1 MRRVAAV
8 IVAVCASSLL
18 ASCGLL
24 FPDKNKPEPKELVP
38 VKPTIAGRVVW
49 TSSTA
54 DVEFPL
60 SVAVNGNTFTVA
72 ASDGSVFA
80 LDAAQGREVWRADA
94 KSSLSAGVG
103 SDGRFAAVVTR
114 EGQVVVFEGGRE
126 RWRQPAGPRVVTPPL
141 VAGER
146 VFVVGLDRSVT
157 AFDALNGARLWSV
170 QRPGDA
176 LTLAQAGV
184 TMAFKN
190 TLLVS
195 QGAKLAALDPD
206 SGAVRWEV
214 ALATPRGANEI
225 ERLADL
231 VGPAVRVG
239 DVVCV
244 RAYQASVGCINA
256 ETGQLLWT
264 KTFSGRGGLGADA
277 HYVYAADAAD
287 RVTAWKADTGE
298 VAWTTDAYMYRQL
311 TTPFSLGPVLV
322 FGDFEGQLHF
332 LSADRGAA
340 QLIVPTDGSPMAAAP
355 VVSGTTVLVVTRD
368 GGLFALRPE

>member
-1 MRRVAAV
+1 M
-8 IVAVCASSLL
+8 
-18 ASCGLL
+18 L

-49 TSSTA
+49 TASTD

-60 SVAVNGNTFTVA
+60 SVAVNGSTFTVG
-72 ASDGSVFA
+72 ASDGSVIA
-80 LDAAQGREVWRADA
+80 LDAAKGREVWRANA
-94 KSSLSAGVG
+94 KAALSAGVG
-103 SDGRFAAVVTR
+103 SDGKFAAVVTR
-114 EGQVVVFEGGRE
+114 DGQIVVFEAGRE
-126 RWRQPAGPRVVTPPL
+126 LWRQPAGARVITTPL

-157 AFDALNGARLWSV
+157 AFDVLNGARLWSV
-170 QRPGDA
+170 QRPGDP

-184 TMAFKN
+184 AMAFKN

-195 QGAKLAALDPD
+195 QGSRLAALDPANG
-206 SGAVRWEV
+206 STRWEV

-225 ERLADL
+225 ERLSDL

-239 DVVCV
+239 DIVCV

-264 KTFSGRGGLGADA
+264 KTFGGRGGLAADER
-277 HYVYAADAAD
+277 YVYAADAAD
-287 RVTAWKADTGE
+287 RITAWKADSGE
-298 VAWTTDAYMYRQL
+298 VAWTTDAYLYRQL

-332 LSADRGAA
+332 LSADHGVA
-340 QLIVPTDGSPMAAAP
+340 QLILPTDGAPMAAAP
-355 VVSGTTVLVVTRD
+355 VVSGTTVLIVTRD

>member
-1 MRRVAAV
+1 MRRAAV
-8 IVAVCASSLL
+8 VGVACLSVLL
-18 ASCGLL
+18 SSCGL
-24 FPDKNKPEPKELVP
+24 FFSDKNKPEPKELVP
-38 VKPTIAGRVVW
+38 VKPAIAGRVVW
-49 TSSTA
+49 TASTA

-60 SVAVNGNTFTVA
+60 SVAVNGSTFTVA
-72 ASDGSVFA
+72 ASDGSVIA
-80 LDAAQGREVWRADA
+80 LDADKGREIWRANA
-94 KSSLSAGVG
+94 KSALSAGVG
-103 SDGRFAAVVTR
+103 SDGKFAAVVTR

-126 RWRQPAGPRVVTPPL
+126 LWRQPAGTRVITAPL

-170 QRPGDA
+170 QRPGDP

-184 TMAFKN
+184 AMAFKN

-195 QGAKLAALDPD
+195 QGARLAALNPAD
-206 SGAVRWEV
+206 GAQLWDV

-225 ERLADL
+225 ERLSDL
-231 VGPAVRVG
+231 VGPAVRAG
-239 DVVCV
+239 DVVCA
-244 RAYQASVGCINA
+244 RAYQASVGCVNA

-264 KTFSGRGGLGADA
+264 KNFGGRGGLAADER
-277 HYVYAADAAD
+277 YVYAADAAD
-287 RVTAWKADTGE
+287 RITAWKADTGE
-298 VAWTTDAYMYRQL
+298 VAWTTDAYLYREL

-332 LSADRGAA
+332 LAADQGAA
-340 QLIVPTDGSPMAAAP
+340 QLILPTDGAPMAAAP
-355 VVSGTTVLVVTRD
+355 VVSGTTVLIVTRD

>member
-1 MRRVAAV
+1 MRRAAV
-8 IVAVCASSLL
+8 VLAACLSVLL
-18 ASCGLL
+18 SSCGLI

-49 TSSTA
+49 TASTA

-60 SVAVNGNTFTVA
+60 SVAVNGSTFTVG
-72 ASDGSVFA
+72 ASDGSVIA
-80 LDAAQGREVWRADA
+80 LDAAKGREIWRANA
-94 KSSLSAGVG
+94 KSALSAGVG
-103 SDGRFAAVVTR
+103 SDGKFAAVVTR
-114 EGQVVVFEGGRE
+114 EGQVVVFEAGRE
-126 RWRQPAGPRVVTPPL
+126 LWRQPAGTRVVTAPL

-170 QRPGDA
+170 QRPGDP

-184 TMAFKN
+184 AMAFKN

-195 QGAKLAALDPD
+195 QGARLAALDPAN
-206 SGAVRWEV
+206 GALRWDV

-225 ERLADL
+225 ERLSDL

-239 DVVCV
+239 DVVCA
-244 RAYQASVGCINA
+244 RAYQASVGCVNA
-256 ETGQLLWT
+256 ESGQLLWN
-264 KTFSGRGGLGADA
+264 KSIGGRGGLAADER
-277 HYVYAADAAD
+277 YVYAADAAD
-287 RVTAWKADTGE
+287 RITAWKADTGE
-298 VAWTTDAYMYRQL
+298 VAWTTDAYLYREL

-322 FGDFEGQLHF
+322 FGDFDGQLHF
-332 LSADRGAA
+332 LAADHGVA
-340 QLIVPTDGSPMAAAP
+340 QLILPTDGAPMAAAP
-355 VVSGTTVLVVTRD
+355 VVSGTTVLIVTRD

>member
-1 MRRVAAV
+1 MRRIAVVAA
-8 IVAVCASSLL
+8 ACLSLL
-18 ASCGLL
+18 LTSCGL
-24 FPDKNKPEPKELVP
+24 FSSDNKPEPKELVP
-38 VKPTIAGRVVW
+38 VKPTIAGKVVW

-54 DVEFPL
+54 EVEFPL
-60 SVAVNGNTFTVA
+60 SVAVNGSTFTVG
-72 ASDGSVFA
+72 ASDGSLMA
-80 LDAAQGREVWRADA
+80 LDAAKGRVLWRADA
-94 KSSLSAGVG
+94 QATLSAGVG
-103 SDGRFAAVVTR
+103 SDGRFAAVVTT
-114 EGQVVVFEGGRE
+114 EGQIVVFEGGRE
-126 RWRQPAGPRVVTPPL
+126 RWRQPAGTRVITAPL

-146 VFVVGLDRSVT
+146 VFVLGLDRSVT
-157 AFDALNGARLWSV
+157 AYDALNGARLWSV

-184 TMAFKN
+184 AMAFKN

-195 QGAKLAALDPD
+195 QGARLVSLDP
-206 SGAVRWEV
+206 SNGALRWEV

-239 DVVCV
+239 DVVCA
-244 RAYQASVGCINA
+244 RAYQASVGCVNA

-264 KTFSGRGGLGADA
+264 KALGGRGGLGADA
-277 HYVYAADAAD
+277 HFVYAADAAD
-287 RVTAWKADTGE
+287 RITAWKADTGE
-298 VAWTTDAYMYRQL
+298 VAWTSDAYLYRQL

-332 LSADRGAA
+332 LSSDHGVA
-340 QLIVPTDGSPMAAAP
+340 QLIVPTDGAPMAAAP
-355 VVSGTTVLVVTRD
+355 VVTGTTVLIVTRD

>member
-1 MRRVAAV
+1 MRRVAVLA
-8 IVAVCASSLL
+8 AALLSASLTSCSL
-18 ASCGLL
+18 
-24 FPDKNKPEPKELVP
+24 FFFDKNLPEPKELVP

-54 DVEFPL
+54 EVEFPL
-60 SVAVNGNTFTVA
+60 SVAVNGSTFTVG
-72 ASDGSVFA
+72 ASDGSVMA
-80 LDAAQGREVWRADA
+80 LDAAKGRELWRAEA
-94 KSSLSAGVG
+94 QSALSAGVG
-103 SDGRFAAVVTR
+103 SDGKFAAVVTR
-114 EGQVVVFEGGRE
+114 EGQIVVFEGGRE
-126 RWRQPAGPRVVTPPL
+126 RWRQPAGTRVITSPL

-157 AFDALNGARLWSV
+157 AYDALNGARLWSV
-170 QRPGDA
+170 QRPGDP

-184 TMAFKN
+184 AMAFKD

-195 QGAKLAALDPD
+195 QGARLASLDP
-206 SGAVRWEV
+206 SNGALRWEV

-225 ERLADL
+225 ERLSDL

-239 DVVCV
+239 DVVCA
-244 RAYQASVGCINA
+244 RAYQSSVGCVNA

-264 KTFSGRGGLGADA
+264 KNFGGRGGLAADER
-277 HYVYAADAAD
+277 YVYAADAAD
-287 RVTAWKADTGE
+287 RITAWKADTGE
-298 VAWTTDAYMYRQL
+298 VAWTSDAYLYRQL

-332 LSADRGAA
+332 VSADRGVA
-340 QLIVPTDGSPMAAAP
+340 QLSLPTDGAPMAAAP
-355 VVSGTTVLVVTRD
+355 VVSGTTVLIVTRD

>member
-8 IVAVCASSLL
+8 VVAVCASSLL

-24 FPDKNKPEPKELVP
+24 FPDKSRPEPKELVP

-126 RWRQPAGPRVVTPPL
+126 RWRQPAGPRVVTTPL

-184 TMAFKN
+184 AMAFKN

-264 KTFSGRGGLGADA
+264 KTLSGRGGLGADA

-332 LSADRGAA
+332 LSSDRGAA
-340 QLIVPTDGSPMAAAP
+340 QLIVPTDGAPMAAAP

>member
-1 MRRVAAV
+1 MRRAAVVAAT
-8 IVAVCASSLL
+8 CMGTLL
-18 ASCGLL
+18 SGCGLF
-24 FPDKNKPEPKELVP
+24 FPDKNSPEPKELVP

-49 TSSTA
+49 TASTA
-54 DVEFPL
+54 DVAFPL
-60 SVAVNGNTFTVA
+60 SVAVNGSTFTVG
-72 ASDGSVFA
+72 ASDGSVIA
-80 LDAAQGREVWRADA
+80 LDASKGREIWRADA
-94 KSSLSAGVG
+94 KSALSAGVG
-103 SDGRFAAVVTR
+103 SDGKFAAVVTE

-126 RWRQPAGPRVVTPPL
+126 LWRQPAGTRVITAPL

-170 QRPGDA
+170 QRPGDP

-184 TMAFKN
+184 AMAFKN

-195 QGAKLAALDPD
+195 QGSRLAALDPAN
-206 SGAVRWEV
+206 GAVRWDV

-244 RAYQASVGCINA
+244 RAYQASVGCVNA

-264 KTFSGRGGLGADA
+264 KNFGGRGGLAADE

-287 RVTAWKADTGE
+287 RITAWKADTGE
-298 VAWTTDAYMYRQL
+298 VVWTTDAYLYRQL

-332 LSADRGAA
+332 LSADRGVA
-340 QLIVPTDGSPMAAAP
+340 QLILPTDGAPMAAAP
-355 VVSGTTVLVVTRD
+355 VVSGTTVLIVSRD

>member
-1 MRRVAAV
+1 MRRAAV
-8 IVAVCASSLL
+8 VGAVCLSVLL
-18 ASCGLL
+18 SSCGLL

-49 TSSTA
+49 TASTA

-60 SVAVNGNTFTVA
+60 SVAVNGSTFTVG
-72 ASDGSVFA
+72 ASDGSVVA
-80 LDAAQGREVWRADA
+80 LDAAKGREIWRANA
-94 KSSLSAGVG
+94 KSALSAGVG
-103 SDGRFAAVVTR
+103 SDGKFAAVVTR
-114 EGQVVVFEGGRE
+114 EGLVVVFEAGRE
-126 RWRQPAGPRVVTPPL
+126 LWRQPAGTRVVTAPL

-170 QRPGDA
+170 QRPGDP

-184 TMAFKN
+184 AMAFKN
-190 TLLVS
+190 NLLVS
-195 QGAKLAALDPD
+195 QGARLAALDPAN
-206 SGAVRWEV
+206 GALRWDV

-239 DVVCV
+239 DVVCA
-244 RAYQASVGCINA
+244 RAYQASVGCVNA
-256 ETGQLLWT
+256 ESGQLLWT
-264 KTFSGRGGLGADA
+264 KNIGGRGGLAADER
-277 HYVYAADAAD
+277 YVYAADAAD
-287 RVTAWKADTGE
+287 RITAWKADTGE
-298 VAWTTDAYMYRQL
+298 VAWTTDAYLYREL

-322 FGDFEGQLHF
+322 FGDFDGQLHF
-332 LSADRGAA
+332 LAADRGAA
-340 QLIVPTDGSPMAAAP
+340 QLILPTDGAPMAAAP
-355 VVSGTTVLVVTRD
+355 VVSGTTVLIVTRD

>member
-1 MRRVAAV
+1 MRRAAVVAAT
-8 IVAVCASSLL
+8 CLGTLL
-18 ASCGLL
+18 SGCGLF
-24 FPDKNKPEPKELVP
+24 FPDKSKPEPKELVP

-49 TSSTA
+49 TASTA
-54 DVEFPL
+54 EVAFPL
-60 SVAVNGNTFTVA
+60 SVAVNGSTFTVG
-72 ASDGSVFA
+72 ASDGSVIA
-80 LDAAQGREVWRADA
+80 LDASKGREIWRADA
-94 KSSLSAGVG
+94 KSALSAGVG
-103 SDGRFAAVVTR
+103 SDGKFAAVVTG

-126 RWRQPAGPRVVTPPL
+126 LWRQPAGTRVITSPL

-170 QRPGDA
+170 QRPGDP

-184 TMAFKN
+184 AMAFKN

-195 QGAKLAALDPD
+195 QGSRLAALDPAN
-206 SGAVRWEV
+206 GAVRWDV

-244 RAYQASVGCINA
+244 RAYQASVGCVNA

-264 KTFSGRGGLGADA
+264 KNFGGRGGLAADE

-287 RVTAWKADTGE
+287 RITAWKASTGE
-298 VAWTTDAYMYRQL
+298 VVWTTDAYLYRQL

-332 LSADRGAA
+332 LSADRGVA
-340 QLIVPTDGSPMAAAP
+340 QLILPTDDAPMAAAP
-355 VVSGTTVLVVTRD
+355 VVAGTTVLIVSRD

>member
-1 MRRVAAV
+1 MRRAAVVVAACFSV
-8 IVAVCASSLL
+8 LVS
-18 ASCGLL
+18 SCGLI
-24 FPDKNKPEPKELVP
+24 FPDKNKPEPKQLVP

-60 SVAVNGNTFTVA
+60 SVAVNGSTFTVG
-72 ASDGSVFA
+72 ASDGTVIA
-80 LDAAQGREVWRADA
+80 LDAAKGREVWRANA
-94 KSSLSAGVG
+94 KSALSAGVG
-103 SDGRFAAVVTR
+103 SDGKFAAVVTR
-114 EGQVVVFEGGRE
+114 EGQIVVFEAGRE
-126 RWRQPAGPRVVTPPL
+126 LWRQPAGMRVITTPL

-157 AFDALNGARLWSV
+157 AFDALNGAKLWSV

-184 TMAFKN
+184 ATAFKN

-195 QGAKLAALDPD
+195 QGSRLAALDPA
-206 SGAVRWEV
+206 SGAVRWDV
-214 ALATPRGANEI
+214 ALATPRGSNEI
-225 ERLADL
+225 ERLSDL

-244 RAYQASVGCINA
+244 RAYQASVGCVNA

-264 KTFSGRGGLGADA
+264 KTFSGRGGLAADE

-287 RVTAWKADTGE
+287 RITAWKADTGE
-298 VAWTTDAYMYRQL
+298 VAWTTDAYLHRQL

-332 LSADRGAA
+332 LSADHGVA
-340 QLIVPTDGSPMAAAP
+340 QLILPTDGAPMAAAP

>member
-1 MRRVAAV
+1 MRRAAVVAAT
-8 IVAVCASSLL
+8 CLGTLL
-18 ASCGLL
+18 SGCGLF
-24 FPDKNKPEPKELVP
+24 FPDKSKPEPKELVP

-49 TSSTA
+49 TASTA
-54 DVEFPL
+54 DVAFPL
-60 SVAVNGNTFTVA
+60 SVAVNGSTFTVG
-72 ASDGSVFA
+72 ASDGSVIA
-80 LDAAQGREVWRADA
+80 LDASKGREIWRADA
-94 KSSLSAGVG
+94 KSALSAGVG
-103 SDGRFAAVVTR
+103 SDGKFAAVVTG

-126 RWRQPAGPRVVTPPL
+126 LWRQPAGTRVITSPL

-170 QRPGDA
+170 QRPGDP

-184 TMAFKN
+184 AMAFKN

-195 QGAKLAALDPD
+195 QGSRLAALDPAN
-206 SGAVRWEV
+206 GAVRWDV

-244 RAYQASVGCINA
+244 RAYQASVGCVNA

-264 KTFSGRGGLGADA
+264 KNFGGRGGLAADE

-287 RVTAWKADTGE
+287 RITAWKASTGE
-298 VAWTTDAYMYRQL
+298 VVWTTDAYLYRQL

-332 LSADRGAA
+332 LSADRGVA
-340 QLIVPTDGSPMAAAP
+340 QLILPTDGAPMAAAP
-355 VVSGTTVLVVTRD
+355 VVSGTTVLIVSRD

>member
-1 MRRVAAV
+1 MRRVAV
-8 IVAVCASSLL
+8 VVATCVSVLL
-18 ASCGLL
+18 SSCGLF
-24 FPDKNKPEPKELVP
+24 FPDKSKPEPKELVP

-49 TSSTA
+49 TASTA

-60 SVAVNGNTFTVA
+60 SVAVNGSTFTVG
-72 ASDGSVFA
+72 ASDGSVIA
-80 LDAAQGREVWRADA
+80 LDAAKGREIWRASA
-94 KSSLSAGVG
+94 KSALSAGVG
-103 SDGRFAAVVTR
+103 SDGKFAAVVTR
-114 EGQVVVFEGGRE
+114 DGQVVVFENGRE
-126 RWRQPAGPRVVTPPL
+126 LWRQPAGARVVTAPL

-146 VFVVGLDRSVT
+146 VFLVGLDRSVT

-170 QRPGDA
+170 QRPGDP

-184 TMAFKN
+184 AMAFKN

-195 QGAKLAALDPD
+195 QGARLAALDPAN
-206 SGAVRWEV
+206 GELRWDV

-239 DVVCV
+239 DVVCA

-264 KTFSGRGGLGADA
+264 KNFGGRGGLAADER
-277 HYVYAADAAD
+277 YVYAADAAD
-287 RVTAWKADTGE
+287 RITAWKADTGE
-298 VAWTTDAYMYRQL
+298 VAWTTDAYLYREL

-322 FGDFEGQLHF
+322 FGDFDGQLHF
-332 LSADRGAA
+332 LAADHGVA
-340 QLIVPTDGSPMAAAP
+340 QLILPTDGAPMAAAP
-355 VVSGTTVLVVTRD
+355 VVSGTTVLIVTRD

>member
-1 MRRVAAV
+1 M
-8 IVAVCASSLL
+8 L
-18 ASCGLL
+18 ASCSLL
-24 FPDKNKPEPKELVP
+24 SFPDKNKPEPKELVA

-60 SVAVNGNTFTVA
+60 SVAVNGSTFTVG
-72 ASDGSVFA
+72 ASDGSVIA
-80 LDAAQGREVWRADA
+80 LDAAKGREIWRANA
-94 KSSLSAGVG
+94 KSALSAGVG
-103 SDGRFAAVVTR
+103 SDGKFAAVVTR
-114 EGQVVVFEGGRE
+114 EGQIVVFEAGRE
-126 RWRQPAGPRVVTPPL
+126 LWRQQAGARVITAPL

-146 VFVVGLDRSVT
+146 VFVVGLDRSIT
-157 AFDALNGARLWSV
+157 AFDALNGAKIWSV

-184 TMAFKN
+184 AAAFKN

-195 QGAKLAALDPD
+195 QGSRLAALDPTN
-206 SGAVRWEV
+206 GAVRWEV

-244 RAYQASVGCINA
+244 RAYQASVGCVNA

-264 KTFSGRGGLGADA
+264 KTFGGRGGLAADE

-287 RVTAWKADTGE
+287 RITAWKADTGE
-298 VAWTTDAYMYRQL
+298 VAWTTDAYLYRQL

-332 LSADRGAA
+332 LSADHGVA
-340 QLIVPTDGSPMAAAP
+340 QLILPTDGAPMAAAP

>member
-1 MRRVAAV
+1 MRRVAVAAV
-8 IVAVCASSLL
+8 ASLSVLL

-24 FPDKNKPEPKELVP
+24 FPDKNKPEPKELVQ
-38 VKPTIAGRVVW
+38 VKPTIAGRVMW
-49 TSSTA
+49 TASTA

-60 SVAVNGNTFTVA
+60 SVAVNGSTFAVG
-72 ASDGSVFA
+72 ASDGSVIAF
-80 LDAAQGREVWRADA
+80 DAAKGREVWRANA
-94 KSSLSAGVG
+94 KSALSAGVG
-103 SDGRFAAVVTR
+103 SDGKFAAVVTR
-114 EGQVVVFEGGRE
+114 EGQIVVFEAGRE
-126 RWRQPAGPRVVTPPL
+126 LWRQPAGARVITTPL

-157 AFDALNGARLWSV
+157 AFDALNGAKLWSV

-184 TMAFKN
+184 AMAFKN

-195 QGAKLAALDPD
+195 QGSRLAALDPAN
-206 SGAVRWEV
+206 GAVIWDV
-214 ALATPRGANEI
+214 ALATPRGSNEI
-225 ERLADL
+225 ERLSDL

-239 DVVCV
+239 NVVCV
-244 RAYQASVGCINA
+244 RAYQASVSCVNA

-264 KTFSGRGGLGADA
+264 KTFGGRGGLAADE

-287 RVTAWKADTGE
+287 RITAWKADTGE
-298 VAWTTDAYMYRQL
+298 VAWTTDAYLHRQL

-332 LSADRGAA
+332 LSADHGVA
-340 QLIVPTDGSPMAAAP
+340 QLILPTDGAPMAAAP
-355 VVSGTTVLVVTRD
+355 VVSGTTVLIVTRD

>member
-1 MRRVAAV
+1 MRRAAVVVAAGLSV
-8 IVAVCASSLL
+8 LL
-18 ASCGLL
+18 ASCGLI
-24 FPDKNKPEPKELVP
+24 FPDKNKLEPKELVP

-49 TSSTA
+49 SSSTA

-60 SVAVNGNTFTVA
+60 SVAVNGSTFTVG
-72 ASDGSVFA
+72 ASDGSVIA
-80 LDAAQGREVWRADA
+80 LDAAKGREVWRANA
-94 KSSLSAGVG
+94 KSALSAGVG
-103 SDGRFAAVVTR
+103 SDGKYAAVVTS
-114 EGQVVVFEGGRE
+114 EGQIVVFEAGRE
-126 RWRQPAGPRVVTPPL
+126 LWRQPAGTRVITAPL

-157 AFDALNGARLWSV
+157 AFDALNGAKLWSV
-170 QRPGDA
+170 QRPGDP

-184 TMAFKN
+184 AAAFKN

-195 QGAKLAALDPD
+195 QGSRLAALNPAN
-206 SGAVRWEV
+206 GAVIWDV
-214 ALATPRGANEI
+214 VLATPRGSNEI

-231 VGPAVRVG
+231 VGPAVRAG

-244 RAYQASVGCINA
+244 RAYQASVGCVNA

-264 KTFSGRGGLGADA
+264 KTFGGRGGLAADE
-277 HYVYAADAAD
+277 HFVYAADAAD
-287 RVTAWKADTGE
+287 RITAWKADTGE
-298 VAWTTDAYMYRQL
+298 VAWTTEAYLYRQL

-332 LSADRGAA
+332 LSADHGVA
-340 QLIVPTDGSPMAAAP
+340 QLILPTDGAPMAAAP

>member
-1 MRRVAAV
+1 
-8 IVAVCASSLL
+8 LL
-18 ASCGLL
+18 SSCGLL

-49 TSSTA
+49 TASTA

-60 SVAVNGNTFTVA
+60 SVAVNGSTFTVG
-72 ASDGSVFA
+72 ASDGSVVA
-80 LDAAQGREVWRADA
+80 LDAAKGREIWRANA
-94 KSSLSAGVG
+94 KSALSAGVG
-103 SDGRFAAVVTR
+103 SDGKFAAVVTR
-114 EGQVVVFEGGRE
+114 EGLVVVFEAGRE
-126 RWRQPAGPRVVTPPL
+126 LWRQPAGTRVVTAPL

-170 QRPGDA
+170 QRPGDP

-184 TMAFKN
+184 AMAFKN
-190 TLLVS
+190 NLLVS
-195 QGAKLAALDPD
+195 QGARLAALDPAN
-206 SGAVRWEV
+206 GALRWDV

-239 DVVCV
+239 DVVCA
-244 RAYQASVGCINA
+244 RAYQASVGCVNA
-256 ETGQLLWT
+256 ESGQLLWT
-264 KTFSGRGGLGADA
+264 KNIGGRGGLAADER
-277 HYVYAADAAD
+277 YVYAADAAD
-287 RVTAWKADTGE
+287 RITAWKADTGE
-298 VAWTTDAYMYRQL
+298 VAWTTDAYLYREL

-322 FGDFEGQLHF
+322 FGDFDGQLHF
-332 LSADRGAA
+332 LAADRGAA
-340 QLIVPTDGSPMAAAP
+340 QLILPTDGAPMAAAP
-355 VVSGTTVLVVTRD
+355 VVSGTTVLIVTRD

>member
-1 MRRVAAV
+1 VRRAAVVAAT
-8 IVAVCASSLL
+8 CLGTLL
-18 ASCGLL
+18 SGCGLF
-24 FPDKNKPEPKELVP
+24 FPDKSKPEPKELVP

-49 TSSTA
+49 TASTA
-54 DVEFPL
+54 DVAFPL
-60 SVAVNGNTFTVA
+60 SVAVNGSTFTVG
-72 ASDGSVFA
+72 ASDGSVIA
-80 LDAAQGREVWRADA
+80 LDASKGREIWRADA
-94 KSSLSAGVG
+94 KSALSAGVG
-103 SDGRFAAVVTR
+103 SDGKFAAVVTG

-126 RWRQPAGPRVVTPPL
+126 LWRQPAGTRVITSPL

-170 QRPGDA
+170 QRPGDP

-184 TMAFKN
+184 AMAFKN

-195 QGAKLAALDPD
+195 QGSRLAALDPAN
-206 SGAVRWEV
+206 GAVRWDV

-244 RAYQASVGCINA
+244 RAYQASVGCVNA

-264 KTFSGRGGLGADA
+264 KNFGGRGGLAADE

-287 RVTAWKADTGE
+287 RITAWKASTGE
-298 VAWTTDAYMYRQL
+298 VVWTTDAYLYRQL

-332 LSADRGAA
+332 LSADRGVA
-340 QLIVPTDGSPMAAAP
+340 QLILPTDGAPMAAAP
-355 VVSGTTVLVVTRD
+355 VVSGTTVLIVSRD

>member
-1 MRRVAAV
+1 MRRVAV
-8 IVAVCASSLL
+8 VAATCVSVLL
-18 ASCGLL
+18 SSCGLI
-24 FPDKNKPEPKELVP
+24 FPDKSKPEPKELVP

-49 TSSTA
+49 TASTA

-60 SVAVNGNTFTVA
+60 SVAVNGSTFTVG
-72 ASDGSVFA
+72 ASDGSVIA
-80 LDAAQGREVWRADA
+80 LDAAKGLEIWRASA
-94 KSSLSAGVG
+94 KSALSAGVG
-103 SDGRFAAVVTR
+103 SDGKFAAVVTR
-114 EGQVVVFEGGRE
+114 DGQVVVFENGRE
-126 RWRQPAGPRVVTPPL
+126 LWRQPAGARVVTAPL

-146 VFVVGLDRSVT
+146 VFLVGLDRSVT

-170 QRPGDA
+170 QRPGDP

-184 TMAFKN
+184 AMAFKN

-195 QGAKLAALDPD
+195 QGARLAALDPAN
-206 SGAVRWEV
+206 GELRWDV

-239 DVVCV
+239 DVVCA

-256 ETGQLLWT
+256 ETGQLLWA
-264 KTFSGRGGLGADA
+264 KNFGGRGGLAADER
-277 HYVYAADAAD
+277 YVYAADAAD
-287 RVTAWKADTGE
+287 RITAWKADTGE
-298 VAWTTDAYMYRQL
+298 VAWTTDAYLHREL

-322 FGDFEGQLHF
+322 FGDFDGQLHF
-332 LSADRGAA
+332 LAADHGVA
-340 QLIVPTDGSPMAAAP
+340 QLILPTDGAPMAAAP
-355 VVSGTTVLVVTRD
+355 VVSGTTVLIVTRD

>member
-1 MRRVAAV
+1 MRRAAV
-8 IVAVCASSLL
+8 VGALGLSVLL
-18 ASCGLL
+18 ASCGLI
-24 FPDKNKPEPKELVP
+24 FPDKNKPVPKELVP

-60 SVAVNGNTFTVA
+60 SVAVNGSTFTVG
-72 ASDGSVFA
+72 ASDGTVIA
-80 LDAAQGREVWRADA
+80 LDAAKGREVWRANA
-94 KSSLSAGVG
+94 KSALSAGVG
-103 SDGRFAAVVTR
+103 SDGKFAAVVTR
-114 EGQVVVFEGGRE
+114 EGQIVVFEAGRE
-126 RWRQPAGPRVVTPPL
+126 LWRQPAGARVITTPL

-157 AFDALNGARLWSV
+157 AFDALNGAKLWSV

-184 TMAFKN
+184 ATAFKN

-195 QGAKLAALDPD
+195 QGSRLAALDPAN
-206 SGAVRWEV
+206 GAVRWDV
-214 ALATPRGANEI
+214 ALATPRGSNEI
-225 ERLADL
+225 ERLSDL

-244 RAYQASVGCINA
+244 RAYQASVGCVNA

-264 KTFSGRGGLGADA
+264 KTFGGRGGLAADE

-287 RVTAWKADTGE
+287 RITAWKADTGE
-298 VAWTTDAYMYRQL
+298 VAWTTDAYLYRQL

-332 LSADRGAA
+332 LSADHGVA
-340 QLIVPTDGSPMAAAP
+340 QLILPTDGAPMAAAP
-355 VVSGTTVLVVTRD
+355 VVSGTTVLIVTRD

>member
-1 MRRVAAV
+1 MRRAAVVAATCLG
-8 IVAVCASSLL
+8 ALL
-18 ASCGLL
+18 SGCGLF
-24 FPDKNKPEPKELVP
+24 FPDKNMPEPKELVP

-49 TSSTA
+49 MSSTA

-60 SVAVNGNTFTVA
+60 SVAVNGSTFTVG
-72 ASDGSVFA
+72 ASDGSVIA
-80 LDAAQGREVWRADA
+80 LDSGKGREVWRGNA
-94 KSSLSAGVG
+94 KSALSAGVG
-103 SDGRFAAVVTR
+103 SDGKFAAVVTR

-126 RWRQPAGPRVVTPPL
+126 LWRQPAGTRVITAPL

-170 QRPGDA
+170 QRPGDP

-184 TMAFKN
+184 AMAFKN

-195 QGAKLAALDPD
+195 QGSRLAALDPAN
-206 SGAVRWEV
+206 GATRWDV

-244 RAYQASVGCINA
+244 RAYQASVGCVNA

-264 KTFSGRGGLGADA
+264 KNFSGRGGLAADE

-287 RVTAWKADTGE
+287 RITAWKADTGE
-298 VAWTTDAYMYRQL
+298 VVWTTDAYLHRQL

-332 LSADRGAA
+332 VSSDHGVA
-340 QLIVPTDGSPMAAAP
+340 QLILPTDGAPMAAAP
-355 VVSGTTVLVVTRD
+355 VVSGTTVLIVSRD